1 MSNKTTVVQ
10 KDVSDKLTEKEA
22 QSLRI
27 LVSEDIA
34 KIHLSVLRL
43 ESQRASIDGQISVL
57 NARIGEGEVALADIA
72 RRVAGVAYPEEPEK
86 KAPEAQEKKA
96 PEKPKADSPAPEV
109 RQ

>member
-10 KDVSDKLTEKEA
+10 KAVSDKLTDKDA

-34 KIHLSVLRL
+34 KIRLSVLRL

-72 RRVAGVAYPEEPEK
+72 RRVAGVTYPEEPEK
-86 KAPEAQEKKA
+86 KDPEAQEKKA